1 MCKKTINYIL
11 MGLLAVSVLL
21 LCAELKEVTTGL
33 EKTDFS
39 KFEENVFV
47 EL

>member
-1 MCKKTINYIL
+1 MCKKIINYIL
-11 MGLLAVSVLL
+11 MGLLAISFLF
-21 LCAELKEVTTGL
+21 LCAGFKEVAAGI

-39 KFEENVFV
+39 KFEENVLV